1 MTTLTV
7 TANYCGK
14 TLNTFFERFKAALK
28 RVLVAFM
35 IGRQMSVNRHVAQL
49 LIHEYP
55 DHTVASLTHMLN
67 EQMRKREKNL
77 KRRDY

>member
-1 MTTLTV
+1 MTTLIV

-55 DHTVASLTHMLN
+55 DHTVTSLTHMLN
-67 EQMRKREKNL
+67 EQMRRKDFK
-77 KRRDY
+77 

>member
-1 MTTLTV
+1 MTTLTI

-14 TLNTFFERFKAALK
+14 TLNTFFERFRTVLK
-28 RVLVAFM
+28 NILVAFI

-55 DHTVASLTHMLN
+55 DHTVTSLTHMLN
-67 EQMRKREKNL
+67 EQLRKNNFK
-77 KRRDY
+77 